1 MGEPH
6 CCGQFPESGGVLKQ
20 WEIFT
25 FDFVPEGAHPVVII
39 SSNARVRLKDRV
51 NVLICSSQRA
61 GRPPRETEIVLDVAD
76 GLDWPT
82 LCKCDLSYL
91 VPKAELY
98 HQRGIVAQARRRA
111 IVNGLIQS
119 FEFNA
124 L

>member
-1 MGEPH
+1 M
-6 CCGQFPESGGVLKQ
+6 
-20 WEIFT
+20 
-25 FDFVPEGAHPVVII
+25 II

-61 GRPPRETEIVLDVAD
+61 NRPPMATEVVLDTAD

-91 VPKAELY
+91 VPKARLY
-98 HQRGIVAQARRRA
+98 QRRGAVSHTRRRA
-111 IVNGLIQS
+111 IFNTVLQS
-119 FEFNA
+119 FELNP

>member
-1 MGEPH
+1 MGKPH
-6 CCGQFPESGGVLKQ
+6 RRSEFAQSGGLLKQ
-20 WEIFT
+20 WDIFT
-25 FDFVPEGAHPVVII
+25 FDFDPEGAHPVVLI

-61 GRPPRETEIVLDVAD
+61 NRPPMATEVVLDTAD

-91 VPKAELY
+91 VPKARLY
-98 HQRGIVAQARRRA
+98 QRRGAVSHTRRRA
-111 IVNGLIQS
+111 IFNTVLQS
-119 FEFNA
+119 FELNP